1 MKLLLTILAYL
12 MPLFAFAETTTDR
25 LTISSEPL
33 QLGGG
38 EVKVT
43 VSLEGSRIYTGY
55 EMDITLPEG
64 IELNYYKGAPD
75 VARYSAADCI
85 YPFTEDRD
93 GNKTF
98 THTVTA
104 SYGEVAPRTI
114 RIACISTSNEN
125 FKSNS
130 GKLLTIYL
138 KASAFAKPGDVSIA
152 LSNCKFA
159 TFDDKTMTTTGYV
172 PEQTEISG
180 ITVVNNPTALASPNV
195 GNTSADGCYTLDGI
209 KVKQVRKGSIYIY
222 NGKKVIR

>member
-1 MKLLLTILAYL
+1 M
-12 MPLFAFAETTTDR
+12 
-25 LTISSEPL
+25 
-33 QLGGG
+33 
-38 EVKVT
+38 KVT
-43 VSLEGSRIYTGY
+43 VSLEGSRKYTGY
-55 EMDITLPEG
+55 EMDITLPDG

-85 YPFTEDRD
+85 YPFTEDRE

-104 SYGEVAPRTI
+104 TYGDVAPRTI

-125 FKSNS
+125 FKSTS

-138 KASAFAKPGDVSIA
+138 KASAFAKPGDVSLA

-159 TFDDKTMTTTGYV
+159 TFDGETMTTTGYV
-172 PEQTEISG
+172 SEQTEISG
-180 ITVVNNPTALASPNV
+180 ITVSNNATSIASPNAS
-195 GNTSADGCYTLDGI
+195 NTTAAGYYTLDGI
-209 KVKQVRKGSIYIY
+209 KVKQMHKGTIYIN